1 MIARLR
7 GELLEVA
14 DGSVVVEAGG
24 VGYQVLVPES
34 VLAGMPPV
42 GDSVDLHIR
51 QVFREDGVSLYGF
64 STPFQRRLFD
74 LLMDVKGCGPKI
86 GLALIGQLGEDSVV
100 GAIQA
105 QDVRALCRAPGVG
118 AKLAERIALE
128 LRDKV
133 RQEVLSR
140 KADAAGRRVQERR
153 DDDLILAL
161 LELGYRR
168 SEAEAAAEQ
177 ARSQTDVLE
186 EQLKIAV
193 RSLAR

>member
-34 VLAGMPPV
+34 VLAGLPPV
-42 GDSVDLHIR
+42 GEAVDLHIR

-64 STPFQRRLFD
+64 SAPFQRRLFD
-74 LLMDVKGCGPKI
+74 LLLEVKGCGPKI
-86 GLALIGQLGEDSVV
+86 GLALLGLLGEDAVV

-118 AKLAERIALE
+118 AKLAERIVLE

-133 RQEVLSR
+133 QHEALVRRSEAVAR
-140 KADAAGRRVQERR
+140 RGAARA
-153 DDDLILAL
+153 DDDLVLAL

-168 SEAEAAAEQ
+168 AEAEDAAAH
-177 ARSQTDVLE
+177 ARSQSDVLE

-193 RSLAR
+193 RSLSR